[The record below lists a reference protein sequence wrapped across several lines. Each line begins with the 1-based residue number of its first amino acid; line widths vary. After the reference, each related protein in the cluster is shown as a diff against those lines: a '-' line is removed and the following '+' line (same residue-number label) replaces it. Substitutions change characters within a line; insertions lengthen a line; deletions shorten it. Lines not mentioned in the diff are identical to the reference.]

1 MSVLD
6 STPLATRAAA
16 WRISPSVAAEPSR
29 KVSTAVARKGRDA
42 NPVTPTRARL
52 ILLLALR
59 GQAAACLLSC
69 TSYRREGMRDLAFRP
84 EKELERE
91 LVEGV
96 SCKQMRAA
104 KSGDWTFWAAAAN
117 FPPQDGEGKWRAAT
131 AVAQRQR
138 HGGGLTDLA
147 VNFIQAFSVE

>member
-16 WRISPSVAAEPSR
+16 WRISSSVPAEPSR

-59 GQAAACLLSC
+59 GQAAACLLSR

-84 EKELERE
+84 ECVFRGKLSTDSGR
-91 LVEGV
+91 
-96 SCKQMRAA
+96 SC
-104 KSGDWTFWAAAAN
+104 
-117 FPPQDGEGKWRAAT
+117 PPIPEEVVQGFRRDVVHFFT
-131 AVAQRQR
+131 
-138 HGGGLTDLA
+138 
-147 VNFIQAFSVE
+147 